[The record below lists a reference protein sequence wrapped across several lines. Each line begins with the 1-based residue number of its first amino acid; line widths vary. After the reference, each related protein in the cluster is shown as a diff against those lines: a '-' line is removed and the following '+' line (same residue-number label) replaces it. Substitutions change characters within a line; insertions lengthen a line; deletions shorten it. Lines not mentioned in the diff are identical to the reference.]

1 MEKTILYD
9 LHCALSAKMTPFG
22 GFLMPLQ
29 YEGIIAEHQAARTGT
44 AVFDTCHMGEFKVS
58 GPNACGD
65 LEKLVT
71 PVLST
76 LAVGRCRYFFMLN
89 ENGGV
94 IDDLIIYRM
103 GEDDF
108 FIVVNAGTQAG
119 DFEWISNRLSGDT
132 KIENISAET
141 AKIDVQGPGSAKVV
155 QKMVDAPIADMKFY
169 SHTAGTYK
177 GREILLSR
185 TGYTGEIGFELYCD
199 NDIAA
204 DVWNESISLGAKP
217 AGLGSRDT
225 LRLEMCLPLHG
236 HELTPERNAAEAGFD
251 WMISS
256 EKDYIGSSV
265 VLAPERRNESLTA
278 IELEGRRAAREGN
291 EVLDDSGSRIG
302 SITSGCFSP
311 SLGKAVALAYLG
323 NDAAEEGK
331 ALRVGTGRME
341 IAGRVVARP
350 FYKEATGRKALKNFL

>member
-1 MEKTILYD
+1 MEKTVLYD
-9 LHCALSAKMTPFG
+9 VHCALSAKMTPFG

-44 AVFDTCHMGEFKVS
+44 AVFDTCHMGEFRVS

-76 LAVGRCRYFFMLN
+76 LDIGRCRYFFMLN

-103 GEDDF
+103 AEEEF

-119 DFEWISNRLSGDT
+119 DFEWISNGLSSDT
-132 KIENISAET
+132 RIENISKQT
-141 AKIDVQGPGSAKVV
+141 AKIDIQGPGSAKVV
-155 QKMVDAPIADMKFY
+155 QEMVHAPISEMKFY
-169 SHTAGTYK
+169 SHTAGTFK

-204 DVWNESISLGAKP
+204 DIWNESVSLGAKP

-236 HELTPERNAAEAGFD
+236 HELTPQRNAAEAGFD
-251 WMISS
+251 WMITS
-256 EKDYIGSSV
+256 EKEYIGSSV
-265 VLAPERRNESLTA
+265 VLDPQQRKESLTA

-291 EVLDDSGSRIG
+291 DLVDESGSRIG
-302 SITSGCFSP
+302 AVTSGCFSP
-311 SLGKAVALAYLG
+311 SLGKAIALAYVSNG
-323 NDAAEEGK
+323 ASREGK
-331 ALRVGTGRME
+331 VVSVRTGRTD
-341 IAGRVVARP
+341 ISGKIVARP
-350 FYKEATGRKALKNFL
+350 FYKDATGRKAIKNFL